1 MATKAAMGSEWQE
14 RRNQR
19 RFGRTIQ
26 FCGVTKPGCRNGAAG
41 WAKCS
46 GVPFGRAGVLGKPVF
61 RLTASSQLA
70 LGMIGLFIV
79 HPRDPKSQVDH
90 DFAILLSEWKIDVG
104 ARRPDPNEMTDFNV
118 LTMNARVFPGTAPL

>member
-1 MATKAAMGSEWQE
+1 M
-14 RRNQR
+14 
-19 RFGRTIQ
+19 
-26 FCGVTKPGCRNGAAG
+26 
-41 WAKCS
+41 
-46 GVPFGRAGVLGKPVF
+46 PFGRAGVLGKPVF

-118 LTMNARVFPGTAPL
+118 LTMNARVFPGTAPLVVKKQPRANPHRQFGRDGSPSDSLART